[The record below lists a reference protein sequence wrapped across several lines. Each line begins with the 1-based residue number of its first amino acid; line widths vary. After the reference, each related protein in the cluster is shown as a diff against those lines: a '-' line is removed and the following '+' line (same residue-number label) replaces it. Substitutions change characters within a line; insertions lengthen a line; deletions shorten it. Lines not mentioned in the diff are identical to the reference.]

1 MASNSPI
8 TVVSGTVA
16 RIEWERLHHI
26 ASPIILLADGRIL
39 HLSAQALGETEQDH
53 LLLTRE
59 GDDIEVAMAEEPEPH
74 ACRYMNLSIK
84 SIAVRA

>member
-1 MASNSPI
+1 
-8 TVVSGTVA
+8 
-16 RIEWERLHHI
+16 
-26 ASPIILLADGRIL
+26 L
-39 HLSAQALGETEQDH
+39 HLSAQALGEMEQDH